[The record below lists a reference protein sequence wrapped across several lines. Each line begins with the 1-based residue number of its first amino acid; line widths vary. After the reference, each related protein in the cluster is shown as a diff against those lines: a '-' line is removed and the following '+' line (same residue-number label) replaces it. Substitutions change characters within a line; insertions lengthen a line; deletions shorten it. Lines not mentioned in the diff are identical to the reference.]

1 MSLTPCLDVSSP
13 LTMGGGG
20 YKTLL
25 SPPGQPSHLQ
35 GWGLQKDPP
44 CACGRAGGRKSCM
57 SNYPRHAQQDPS
69 FAVSPRVKICFLL
82 AR

>member
-44 CACGRAGGRKSCM
+44 CARPVAVLGGERA
-57 SNYPRHAQQDPS
+57 A
-69 FAVSPRVKICFLL
+69 
-82 AR
+82 